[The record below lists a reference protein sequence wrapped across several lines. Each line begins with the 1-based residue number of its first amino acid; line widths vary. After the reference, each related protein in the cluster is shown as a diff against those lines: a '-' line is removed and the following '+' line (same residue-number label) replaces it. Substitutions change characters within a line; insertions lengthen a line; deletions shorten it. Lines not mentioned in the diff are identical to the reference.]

1 MDLCSRLEEVTLLKT
16 GPPGDVRLALRE
28 LEAEMAEA
36 RKYVLR
42 CRESGDEPAARL
54 HVVWIDLLLEEW
66 SRCRVSGE
74 SGAGAQA

>member
-1 MDLCSRLEEVTLLKT
+1 MTADECA
-16 GPPGDVRLALRE
+16 D
-28 LEAEMAEA
+28 AEA
-36 RKYVLR
+36 LLRQLETEIGQAREYVLR